1 MAVRL
6 GLKKKLTGHNIL
18 AIREMMQDAL
28 RPELVEK
35 SSLTP
40 TQLCFS
46 MLLCSF
52 SGSSNFEEHV
62 L

>member
-40 TQLCFS
+40 NHSYSTVF
-46 MLLCSF
+46 F
-52 SGSSNFEEHV
+52 NV
-62 L
+62 